1 MTKGKIKLSIVVST
15 KDRMQILTR
24 CLDSLVKQTVDIK
37 DVEVIVVNNNSSDGT
52 VRLVHQY
59 IGKFTNWRLVT
70 ETQLG
75 LSYARNRGWKE
86 SRASYVAYID
96 DDAIAEK
103 DWVNQIIAFIN
114 RSPEIGVFG
123 GPYTSYTISP
133 RANWLPK
140 EYGTHSL
147 GSKIREVDIGKEWI
161 SGTNMVFKK
170 KLLKKFGG
178 FDKKLGMKG
187 KKISYGE
194 EANLLLRMYLAGIS
208 VYYCPKIKVKHLIP
222 DYKNNLIWQLKN
234 QFAIGYSWYP
244 THIKKANFPVSIY
257 TLLRSVK
264 NTFSYLVDSTRIP
277 LKKRVYLSLS
287 GFIQEIGV
295 FSWHISS
302 LFSKSTS
309 KNDK

>member
-1 MTKGKIKLSIVVST
+1 MTQNKIKLSIVIST
-15 KDRMQILTR
+15 KDRSQILTR
-24 CLDSLVKQTVDIK
+24 CLDSLVDQTKNMK
-37 DVEVIVVNNNSSDGT
+37 DVEVIIINNNSSDGT
-52 VRLVHQY
+52 VKLTHRY

-86 SRASYVAYID
+86 SRGIYVAYID
-96 DDAIAEK
+96 DDAIAK
-103 DWVNQIIAFIN
+103 NDWVSQIITFIN
-114 RSPEIGVFG
+114 SSPEIGIFG

-133 RANWLPK
+133 KASWLPK

-147 GSKIREVDIGKEWI
+147 GNKTREVHIGKEWI
-161 SGTNMVFKK
+161 NGTNMVFKK

-178 FDKKLGMKG
+178 FDTGLGMKG

-194 EANLLLRMYLAGIS
+194 EANLLLRMYLAGVP

-257 TLLRSVK
+257 TLLRSIK

-277 LKKRVYLSLS
+277 LKRRVYLSLS
-287 GFIQEIGV
+287 GLIQEIGV
-295 FSWHISS
+295 FTWHLSS
-302 LFSKSTS
+302 VFNKSTPENE
-309 KNDK
+309 K